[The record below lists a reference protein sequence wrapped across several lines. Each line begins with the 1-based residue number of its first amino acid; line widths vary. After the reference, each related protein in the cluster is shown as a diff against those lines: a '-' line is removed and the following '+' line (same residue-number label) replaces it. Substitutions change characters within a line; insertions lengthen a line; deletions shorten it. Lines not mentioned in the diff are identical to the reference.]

1 MISIIL
7 PVFNGQ
13 DYLQECINSIIQQD
27 FKEFELIIINDGS
40 HDLSE
45 QIILN
50 ISDSRIKYFFK
61 FNTGLADT
69 LNFGVS
75 KSKFDYI
82 CRIDQDDRMR
92 HDRLNKQLEF
102 LQNNPNKM
110 GVCSYALKIN
120 SQNKV
125 VGHLKPK
132 VSKKWDEFQLIFQN
146 NLIHSAMM
154 LRKANL
160 LVLGG
165 YTIEKSLQPPE
176 DFELWS
182 RYMQNYPD
190 PFGLIPEFLTYYRI
204 SQNSMSRINPKIEKN
219 SVSIGFRNVEFL
231 VKISIEE
238 KRILQSFLANI
249 HNRKDV
255 VFEFKFFQLNS
266 ILIKIWREINSKLN
280 FMALIRITAFQM
292 KYSVSKPIK
301 QSLFRLLRL

>member
-13 DYLQECINSIIQQD
+13 DYLEECINSIIQQD

-40 HDLSE
+40 HDRSE

-61 FNTGLADT
+61 INTGLADT

-82 CRIDQDDRMR
+82 CRIDQDDLMR
-92 HDRLNKQLEF
+92 QDRLTKQLEF
-102 LQNNPNKM
+102 LRNNPNKM

-132 VSKKWDEFQLIFQN
+132 VSKKWGKYQLIFQN
-146 NLIHSAMM
+146 DLIHSAMM
-154 LRKANL
+154 LRRDNL
-160 LVLGG
+160 LFLGG
-165 YTIEKSLQPPE
+165 YTIEMSLQPPE

-219 SVSIGFRNVEFL
+219 SVSIGFRNVDFL
-231 VKISIEE
+231 VKINIEE
-238 KRILQSFLANI
+238 KRLLQSFLANI

-255 VFEFKFFQLNS
+255 VFVFKFFQLNS
-266 ILIKIWREINSKLN
+266 ILVKIWREINPKLN

>member
-13 DYLQECINSIIQQD
+13 NYLQECINSIIQQD

-61 FNTGLADT
+61 INTGLADT

-82 CRIDQDDRMR
+82 CRIDQDDIMR
-92 HDRLNKQLEF
+92 HDRLTKQLEF

-154 LRKANL
+154 LRKENL

-204 SQNSMSRINPKIEKN
+204 NQNSMSRTNTMIEEN
-219 SVSIGFRNVEFL
+219 SVSIGLRN
-231 VKISIEE
+231 IEYLINIDLE
-238 KRILQSFLANI
+238 ERRLLKSFLSNLHTRRDANFI
-249 HNRKDV
+249 
-255 VFEFKFFQLNS
+255 FEFFILNS
-266 ILIKIWREINSKLN
+266 ILVKIWREIYPKFN
-280 FMALIRITAFQM
+280 FIDFIRIISFQM
-292 KYSVSKPIK
+292 KYSVSKPVK
-301 QSLFRLLRL
+301 QSLFHLLRL

>member
-13 DYLQECINSIIQQD
+13 NYLQECINSIIQQD

-61 FNTGLADT
+61 INTGLADT

-82 CRIDQDDRMR
+82 CRIDQDDIMR
-92 HDRLNKQLEF
+92 HDRLTKQLEF

-154 LRKANL
+154 LRKENL

-165 YTIEKSLQPPE
+165 YTIKKSLQPPE

-231 VKISIEE
+231 VKINIEE

-255 VFEFKFFQLNS
+255 VFVFKFFQLNS
-266 ILIKIWREINSKLN
+266 ILVKIWREINPKLN
-280 FMALIRITAFQM
+280 FMALIRITSFQI

-301 QSLFRLLRL
+301 QSLLNLLRL

>member
-13 DYLQECINSIIQQD
+13 NYLQECINSIIQQD

-40 HDLSE
+40 HDQSE

-50 ISDSRIKYFFK
+50 ISDSRIKYFVK
-61 FNTGLADT
+61 INTGLADS

-82 CRIDQDDRMR
+82 CRIDQDDIMR
-92 HDRLNKQLEF
+92 HDRLTKQLEF
-102 LQNNPNKM
+102 LRNNPNKI

-132 VSKKWDEFQLIFQN
+132 VSKKWGKYQLIFRN
-146 NLIHSAMM
+146 DLIHSAMM
-154 LRKANL
+154 LRRENL

-165 YTIEKSLQPPE
+165 YTVEMSLQPPE

-231 VKISIEE
+231 VKINIEE
-238 KRILQSFLANI
+238 TRLLQSFLANI

-255 VFEFKFFQLNS
+255 VFVFKFFS
-266 ILIKIWREINSKLN
+266 IHLSTEEDIGKFKFKSCSHL
-280 FMALIRITAFQM
+280 
-292 KYSVSKPIK
+292 PIK
-301 QSLFRLLRL
+301 SLDVFKKKFGEIL

>member
-13 DYLQECINSIIQQD
+13 NYLQECINSIIQQD

-61 FNTGLADT
+61 INTGLADT

-82 CRIDQDDRMR
+82 CRIDQDDIMR
-92 HDRLNKQLEF
+92 HDRLTKQLEF

-110 GVCSYALKIN
+110 CVCYYALKIN

-154 LRKANL
+154 LRKENL

-165 YTIEKSLQPPE
+165 YTVDMSLQPPE

-182 RYMQNYPD
+182 RYMQKYPN

-204 SQNSMSRINPKIEKN
+204 NQNSMSRTNTMIEEN
-219 SVSIGFRNVEFL
+219 SVSIGLRNIEYL
-231 VKISIEE
+231 IKIDLEE
-238 KRILQSFLANI
+238 RRILKSFLSNI
-249 HNRKDV
+249 HTRRDTNFI
-255 VFEFKFFQLNS
+255 FEFFILNS
-266 ILIKIWREINSKLN
+266 ILVKIWREIYPKFNIID
-280 FMALIRITAFQM
+280 FIRIMSFQI
-292 KYSVSKPIK
+292 KYSISKPIK
-301 QSLFRLLRL
+301 QLLFNLLRL

>member
-1 MISIIL
+1 M
-7 PVFNGQ
+7 
-13 DYLQECINSIIQQD
+13 
-27 FKEFELIIINDGS
+27 
-40 HDLSE
+40 
-45 QIILN
+45 
-50 ISDSRIKYFFK
+50 
-61 FNTGLADT
+61 
-69 LNFGVS
+69 S

-82 CRIDQDDRMR
+82 CRIDQDDIMR
-92 HDRLNKQLEF
+92 HDRLTKQLEF

-154 LRKANL
+154 LRKENL

-204 SQNSMSRINPKIEKN
+204 SQNSMSRINPKIEPG
-219 SVSIGFRNVEFL
+219 SEVVLPEG
-231 VKISIEE
+231 E
-238 KRILQSFLANI
+238 KRKDALTSILQYVTILAQI
-249 HNRKDV
+249 G
-255 VFEFKFFQLNS
+255 
-266 ILIKIWREINSKLN
+266 
-280 FMALIRITAFQM
+280 T
-292 KYSVSKPIK
+292 SVAT
-301 QSLFRLLRL
+301 LTLLSR

>member
-13 DYLQECINSIIQQD
+13 NYLQECINSIIQQD

-61 FNTGLADT
+61 INTGLADT

-82 CRIDQDDRMR
+82 CRIDQDDIMR
-92 HDRLNKQLEF
+92 HDRLTKQLEF

-154 LRKANL
+154 LRKENL

-165 YTIEKSLQPPE
+165 YTVDMSLQPPE

-182 RYMQNYPD
+182 RYMQKYPN

-204 SQNSMSRINPKIEKN
+204 NQNSMSRTNTMIEEN
-219 SVSIGFRNVEFL
+219 SVSIGLRNIEYL
-231 VKISIEE
+231 IKIDLEE
-238 KRILQSFLANI
+238 RRILKSFLSNI
-249 HNRKDV
+249 HTRRDTNFI
-255 VFEFKFFQLNS
+255 FEFFILNS
-266 ILIKIWREINSKLN
+266 ILVKIWREIYPKFNIID
-280 FMALIRITAFQM
+280 FIRIMSFQI
-292 KYSVSKPIK
+292 KYSISKPIK
-301 QSLFRLLRL
+301 QLLFNLLRL

>member
-13 DYLQECINSIIQQD
+13 DYLQECINSILEQD

-40 HDLSE
+40 HDQSE

-50 ISDSRIKYFFK
+50 ISDSRIKYFVK
-61 FNTGLADT
+61 INTGLADS

-82 CRIDQDDRMR
+82 CRIDQDDIMR
-92 HDRLNKQLEF
+92 HDRLTKQLEF
-102 LQNNPNKM
+102 LRNNPNKI

-120 SQNKV
+120 SQNRV

-132 VSKKWDEFQLIFQN
+132 VSNKWGKYQLIFQN
-146 NLIHSAMM
+146 DLIHSAMM
-154 LRKANL
+154 LRRENL

-165 YTIEKSLQPPE
+165 YTVDMSLQPPE

-182 RYMQNYPD
+182 RYMQKYPN

-204 SQNSMSRINPKIEKN
+204 NHNSMSRTNTMIEEN
-219 SVSIGFRNVEFL
+219 SVSIGLRNIEYL
-231 VKISIEE
+231 IKIDLEE
-238 KRILQSFLANI
+238 RRILKSLLSNI
-249 HNRKDV
+249 HTRRDTNFI
-255 VFEFKFFQLNS
+255 FEFFILNS
-266 ILIKIWREINSKLN
+266 ILVKIWREIYPKFNIID
-280 FMALIRITAFQM
+280 FIRIMSFQI
-292 KYSVSKPIK
+292 KYSISKPIK
-301 QSLFRLLRL
+301 QLLFNLLRL